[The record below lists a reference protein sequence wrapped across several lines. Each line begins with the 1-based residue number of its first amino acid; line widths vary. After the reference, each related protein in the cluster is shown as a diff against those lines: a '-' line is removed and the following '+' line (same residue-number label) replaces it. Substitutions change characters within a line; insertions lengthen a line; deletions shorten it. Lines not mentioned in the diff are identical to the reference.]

1 MKGKKDMSKKNKKQR
16 KVNAFDSIFD
26 ETKETKK
33 KDKVKVEEPK
43 TIKGQIILE
52 DTPLGLMK
60 ELLKA
65 SSPMAKMVLDTIE
78 RDVPPE
84 ERGEYTIEDID
95 VDSVGEHASDEEIKL
110 PDEGLVTIQFKK
122 GDGTIVSYSEEDL
135 VNEKVEGNLKSKL
148 LKVGIGCLVAA
159 GVVLGFRTTDLK
171 L

>member
-1 MKGKKDMSKKNKKQR
+1 MSKKNKKQR

-33 KDKVKVEEPK
+33 KDKVKVEEPT

-65 SSPMAKMVLDTIE
+65 SSPMAKMVFDTIE
-78 RDVPPE
+78 KDVPPE
-84 ERGEYTIEDID
+84 EHDEYTIEDID

>member
-1 MKGKKDMSKKNKKQR
+1 MSKKNKKQR

-33 KDKVKVEEPK
+33 KDKVKAEEPK

-84 ERGEYTIEDID
+84 ERDEYTIEDID

>member
-1 MKGKKDMSKKNKKQR
+1 MSKKNKKQR

-33 KDKVKVEEPK
+33 KDKVKVEEPT

-65 SSPMAKMVLDTIE
+65 SSPMAKMVFDTIE
-78 RDVPPE
+78 KDVPPE
-84 ERGEYTIEDID
+84 ERDEYTIEDID
-95 VDSVGEHASDEEIKL
+95 VDSVGEYTSNEEIKL

>member
-1 MKGKKDMSKKNKKQR
+1 MSKKNKKQR

-84 ERGEYTIEDID
+84 ERDEYTIEDID

-110 PDEGLVTIQFKK
+110 PDGGLVTIQFKK

>member
-1 MKGKKDMSKKNKKQR
+1 MSKKNKKQR

-84 ERGEYTIEDID
+84 ERDEYTIEA
-95 VDSVGEHASDEEIKL
+95 SVSDEDIKL

>member
-1 MKGKKDMSKKNKKQR
+1 MSKKNKKQR

-84 ERGEYTIEDID
+84 ERDEYTIEDID
-95 VDSVGEHASDEEIKL
+95 VDSVGEYASDEEIKL

>member
-1 MKGKKDMSKKNKKQR
+1 MSKKNKKQR

-26 ETKETKK
+26 ETKEIKK
-33 KDKVKVEEPK
+33 KDKVKAEEPK

-84 ERGEYTIEDID
+84 ERDEYTIEDID